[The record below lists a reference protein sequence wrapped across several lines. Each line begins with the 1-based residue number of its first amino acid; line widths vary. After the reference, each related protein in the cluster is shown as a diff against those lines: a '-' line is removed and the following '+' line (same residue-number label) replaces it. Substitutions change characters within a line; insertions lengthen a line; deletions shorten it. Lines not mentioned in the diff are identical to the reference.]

1 MLSRLSSLPLKILSR
16 SDDDGVVVQPMS
28 PFAYEDKAAPDDDSY
43 VKVARLIFAKK
54 LSSQQTVSRVPAV

>member
-28 PFAYEDKAAPDDDSY
+28 PFAYEDKAADDDSY
-43 VKVARLIFAKK
+43 VIGGSKRQLK
-54 LSSQQTVSRVPAV
+54 LPT